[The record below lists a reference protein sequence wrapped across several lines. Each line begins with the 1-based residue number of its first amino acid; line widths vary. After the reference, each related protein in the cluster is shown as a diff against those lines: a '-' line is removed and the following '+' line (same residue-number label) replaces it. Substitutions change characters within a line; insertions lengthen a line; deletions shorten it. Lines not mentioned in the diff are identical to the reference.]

1 LTNAPTLLKTLPNGL
16 TLLLREA
23 RNAPVAELQ
32 FWIRVGAADERPGEE
47 GLAHFHEHMLFKG
60 TQRRGVGEIAGE
72 IESVG
77 GQINAFTSF
86 DVTVY
91 HVTLPSD
98 ALPTGLDV
106 LADAFR
112 FSSFD
117 PTEIEREVEVVL
129 EEIRRAQDT
138 PEDVLGD
145 ALFSTVYSNH
155 PYGRPILGPPEN
167 VATFDRKKLVA
178 FFSRWYRPYNLTIV
192 GVGDFDARQFA
203 RRIERTFAGG
213 TLKGPKKPNKRA
225 KEATQKALRSKL
237 LTRPFERAHLE
248 IAFPCVGFDH
258 PDAPLLDLLAYILGE
273 GDSSR
278 LVRELKERDGL
289 VDQIHAS
296 CYTPRDPGIFGISAV
311 LDPAHCEDTIRA
323 MASHAQRLGRERV
336 RDEELER
343 ARINFLSSL
352 YFELE
357 SVSGTAGK
365 LGNFQ
370 VLCGDYRAEARYL
383 NAIRTA
389 NPNALREAA
398 RRYLRPERMNVV
410 AVLPET
416 SGQLDHESVIALV
429 EKVQHERPLVQA
441 LPKRKAHATAASKIV
456 SHTLSNGAQLHVWPR
471 HDIPVVAV
479 RAAFKGGLLAETD
492 ASTQAG
498 MSLFLSRMWT
508 RGTVEHDAA
517 AFARK
522 VEGLAAEIEGFSGLS
537 STGLALDVPTASFA
551 PALDL
556 FAQALCSPTFS
567 TEEIKRERREILGA
581 LVQRKDNLAAL
592 TFDLFRQELF
602 REHPYGRPL
611 LGTREVI
618 RTLSTRAL
626 AGHHARIVTARNTVI
641 AVAGDIDPEFVAE
654 ELSARLA
661 ALPSHEPAALS
672 PAPTNFAHETKRVTR
687 RKHREQAHLVIG
699 FPGVC
704 VNDPDRFA
712 LEVLCQLL
720 AGQGGRL
727 FVELRDKHSLAYA
740 LNAVNV
746 EGLSPGYFAVY
757 IATAPQKLTRAEHG
771 IFTELTRILENPIP
785 LPELERA
792 KRCLIG
798 GFAISQQ
805 RSATRA
811 GQMALDALYGLSVE
825 ESLRYPE
832 QIRSIGAEE
841 LKRVA
846 TRIFRM
852 KAATIAS
859 IRP

>member
-23 RNAPVAELQ
+23 HSAPVAELQ
-32 FWIRVGAADERPGEE
+32 FWTRVGAADERPGEE

-60 TQRRGVGEIAGE
+60 TERRGVGEIAGE

-98 ALPTGLDV
+98 ALSTGLDV

-117 PTEIEREVEVVL
+117 PSEIEREIEVVL

-145 ALFSTVYSNH
+145 ALFSTVFPHH
-155 PYGRPILGPPEN
+155 PYGRSILGPPEN
-167 VATFDRKKLVA
+167 VAAFDRKKLLR
-178 FFSRWYRPYNLTIV
+178 FFSRWYRPDNLTIV
-192 GVGDFDARQFA
+192 AVGDFDAREFA
-203 RRIERTFAGG
+203 RRIESAFCGG
-213 TLKGPKKPNKRA
+213 QINAPRKPNKRRV
-225 KEATQKALRSKL
+225 EPIQKRLRSKFL
-237 LTRPFERAHLE
+237 ARPFERAHLE

-258 PDAPLLDLLAYILGE
+258 PDTPLLDLLAFILGE

-311 LDPAHCEDTIRA
+311 LDPTNCQNTIHA
-323 MASHAQRLGRERV
+323 IASHTERLTFERV

-365 LGNFQ
+365 LGNYQ
-370 VLCGDYRAEARYL
+370 VLCGNYRAEERYL
-383 NAIRTA
+383 DAVRTA
-389 NPNALREAA
+389 SLDILRDVA

-416 SGQLDHESVIALV
+416 AAQLDHDTVVSLV
-429 EKVQHERPLVQA
+429 GEYQSDRSFVKSRPR
-441 LPKRKAHATAASKIV
+441 RKAPTPADSKIV
-456 SHTLSNGAQLHVWPR
+456 SYTLSNGAKLHVWPR
-471 HDIPVVAV
+471 RDIPVVSV

-508 RGTVEHDAA
+508 RGAVECDAA
-517 AFARK
+517 AFAQK
-522 VEGLAAEIEGFSGLS
+522 AEGLAAEIEGFSGLS
-537 STGLALDVPTASFA
+537 SSGLALDVPTESFT

-556 FAQALCSPTFS
+556 FAQALCSPAFS
-567 TEEIKRERREILGA
+567 RQEIKRERREILGA
-581 LVQRKDNLAAL
+581 LAQRKDNLAAL
-592 TFDLFRQELF
+592 AFDLFRRELF
-602 REHPYGRPL
+602 QEHPYGRTL
-611 LGTREVI
+611 LGTREVV
-618 RTLSTRAL
+618 RTLSTKAL
-626 AGHHARIVTARNTVI
+626 AMHHAKIVTARNL
-641 AVAGDIDPEFVAE
+641 ALGVAGDVDPNFVADE
-654 ELSARLA
+654 ICARLTQ
-661 ALPSHEPAALS
+661 LSWREPGELS
-672 PAPTNFAHETKRVTR
+672 PAPDHFTQQIRRVMR
-687 RKHREQAHLVIG
+687 RKHREQAHLVVG

-704 VNDPDRFA
+704 VNDPDRVA

-727 FVELRDKHSLAYA
+727 FIELRDKHGLAYA

-746 EGLSPGYFAVY
+746 EGLTPGYFAVY
-757 IATAPQKLTRAEHG
+757 IATAPDKLQHAEHG
-771 IFTELTRILENPIP
+771 ILAELTRILQDPIP
-785 LPELERA
+785 TPELERA

-798 GFAISQQ
+798 GFAIAQQ

-811 GQMALDALYGLSVE
+811 GQMALDALYGLGAD

-832 QIRSIGAEE
+832 KVRAIDPVE
-841 LKRVA
+841 LQRVA
-846 TRIFRM
+846 TRIVRLD
-852 KAATIAS
+852 AATIAS